1 MKKQREVFKI
11 DHVIESLKEWLRIYE
26 DDAPED
32 RDEKAIRHI
41 EKAINELNKYYG
53 DSKMQGKSNDWSDY

>member
-1 MKKQREVFKI
+1 M
-11 DHVIESLKEWLRIYE
+11 DHVIESLREWLRVYE

-41 EKAINELNKYYG
+41 KQAINELNKYYG
-53 DSKMQGKSNDWSDY
+53 DSKMKRESNDWPDY